1 MSEHPTRKTQP
12 ELFVKQGKTSRSEVG
27 PFFKLLP
34 WWAVFISTVVL
45 LPMMLL
51 AKVLVKTARAV
62 SRLPK
67 FTIEVWREA
76 QSLESVSEYRDRRQ
90 AVRERMANLTPDS
103 PESEKAIYERFKDEI
118 EAYKRKRD
126 KGRT

>member
-1 MSEHPTRKTQP
+1 MSEIPTPKTHP
-12 ELFVKQGKTSRSEVG
+12 ELFVKQGKTSRSEVP

-34 WWAVFISTVVL
+34 WWAVFISTVVV
-45 LPMMLL
+45 LL
-51 AKVLVKTARAV
+51 AEVLVITARAV
-62 SRLPK
+62 TRLPK
-67 FTIEVWREA
+67 FMVDVWREA

-103 PESEKAIYERFKDEI
+103 PESDKAIYERFKDEI